1 MLKLSKFELDPG
13 EADPICICCK
23 QAIVNELAE
32 ISTMPGH
39 FHQACG
45 LLTEHIEQ
53 TAGEYVQDFMS
64 TAQEYAR
71 GKNEY

>member
-1 MLKLSKFELDPG
+1 MLKLSKITLDPG
-13 EADPICICCK
+13 EVVLCTYCQEPLT
-23 QAIVNELAE
+23 NELAE
-32 ISTMPGH
+32 ISTTPGY

-45 LLTEHIEQ
+45 LLTEHMNQ

-71 GKNEY
+71 GKNE